1 MSAPTKAT
9 GGRRSSAQAAAA
21 RKIRGSAPPKRAS
34 VRSKADS
41 AADPTRDDHGVARGA
56 PERVSV
62 GSIADSATKP
72 TLTSRRAQSIR
83 AKTPKSKSNDAPSYS
98 NRSTKPRILQAARTT
113 ATERGY
119 DRLRLRDITDE
130 AGISHQ
136 AFYGHFA
143 NKRHAVAVA
152 TSDELGAIAD
162 LAMRGS
168 KQEEEWAE
176 RMLTDIDRTLA
187 ATYPAT
193 DGPERWLRDRITEA
207 ISTDG
212 GFNALRILELIR
224 VSKLGHGEFYRRYG
238 GKRGCLQ
245 RIYGEALEEVRGEAG
260 DDNSIASIGEA
271 IASDPERARLLVLGA
286 PHLPGR
292 DEEEEGKA
300 TQSSLPGLLAGVVAS
315 RLGGNPSDRDVLV
328 IAGGVLEIVRSA
340 VLGNGLRAL
349 PEELS
354 TFEPA
359 GGSQP
364 ALRLAA

>member
-1 MSAPTKAT
+1 MSAPSKAT
-9 GGRRSSAQAAAA
+9 GGKGKSARAETIRRRTPRRSGG
-21 RKIRGSAPPKRAS
+21 GSTEPPR
-34 VRSKADS
+34 
-41 AADPTRDDHGVARGA
+41 
-56 PERVSV
+56 
-62 GSIADSATKP
+62 
-72 TLTSRRAQSIR
+72 
-83 AKTPKSKSNDAPSYS
+83 YS
-98 NRSTKPRILQAARTT
+98 NRSAKPKILEAARKT
-113 ATERGY
+113 AEQRGY
-119 DRLRLRDITDE
+119 DRLRLADIANE

-212 GFNALRILELIR
+212 GFNALRIIELIK
-224 VSKLGHGEFYRRYG
+224 VSRLGHGEFYRRYG

-245 RIYGEALEEVRGEAG
+245 RIYADALREVRSEAG
-260 DDNSIASIGEA
+260 EDLSIETVAKA
-271 IASDPERARLLVLGA
+271 IASDPDRARLLVLGA

-292 DEEEEGKA
+292 DEENA
-300 TQSSLPGLLAGVVAS
+300 LASQSSLLDLLRGVVTAE
-315 RLGGNPSDRDVLV
+315 LGGEATSQHVLV
-328 IAGGVLEIVRSA
+328 IAGGALEVIRSA
-340 VLGNGLRAL
+340 VLTGSLQRLPDELAVFDLMGQRGSREPGLRLVA
-349 PEELS
+349 
-354 TFEPA
+354 
-359 GGSQP
+359 
-364 ALRLAA
+364 